1 MNEASYN
8 TWFNKLMTE
17 CDEAD
22 NAEPQAIH
30 RFNPAIA
37 ADYGIPAALV
47 FEHVQARCQKSGLEA
62 VVVPLSMLVSHHPY
76 LGRKALY
83 RGLTT
88 LTKNAGKCMMLLRR
102 ERLGSRAFY
111 LYSPI
116 RPDLLEDRHQGCHSF
131 DVYMAT
137 QVGVV
142 PAVVYNT
149 AYRVSL
155 NPQIAAPYNE
165 EERFKRY
172 WLVSYCCTR
181 HGYVS
186 ENTIRRALKSLVG
199 AGLIQEEGVGSRV
212 FWSTS
217 TNRNPP
223 N

>member
-1 MNEASYN
+1 
-8 TWFNKLMTE
+8 MTE

-47 FEHVQARCQKSGLEA
+47 FEHVEARCLRSGLES
-62 VVVPLSMLVSHHPY
+62 VLVTLGMLERHHSY

-83 RGLTT
+83 RGLIALVRCTRRRM
-88 LTKNAGKCMMLLRR
+88 ALLIR
-102 ERLGSRAFY
+102 EPLRGNVY
-111 LYSPI
+111 LYKPI
-116 RPDLLEDRHQGCHSF
+116 PPALREFPQQEWHCF
-131 DVYMAT
+131 DTLIAG

-142 PAVVYNT
+142 AAVVYNT

-155 NPQIAAPYNE
+155 NPQIAAPYRE

-172 WLVSYCCTR
+172 WLVNYCCTR

-186 ENTIRRALKSLVG
+186 ENTIRRALKSLVS
-199 AGLIQEEGVGSRV
+199 AGLIQEEGVGGRL
-212 FWSTS
+212 FWRISA
-217 TNRNPP
+217 NDAPQN
-223 N
+223 